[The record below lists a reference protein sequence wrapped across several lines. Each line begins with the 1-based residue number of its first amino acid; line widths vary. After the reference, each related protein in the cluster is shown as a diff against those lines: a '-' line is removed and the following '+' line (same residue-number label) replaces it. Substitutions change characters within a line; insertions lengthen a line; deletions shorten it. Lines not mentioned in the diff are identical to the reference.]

1 MTYHQEYYRK
11 NKEKINEY
19 SRLYMK
25 CYRAGKNWREQNNSW
40 RTILD
45 NIGEDKCPPLT
56 PKQKHTR
63 TKIIKEL
70 SLQGEFAIV
79 KRLLAMAM
87 LLLVFTSCKTNERV
101 VTRDRFVSDTLITHT
116 TRSVLLPV
124 KNITKIDRPCL
135 NDSLKPLNQTIATP
149 YAQVTLKDENGSL
162 VVEVNTDSIVN
173 ERVKSEL
180 KRIQSDTTIDKQ
192 IITKYRLPPWM
203 WYVLGYTVLIT
214 LYTFRRFIPYLNMI
228 P

>member
-1 MTYHQEYYRK
+1 
-11 NKEKINEY
+11 
-19 SRLYMK
+19 MK
-25 CYRAGKNWREQNNSW
+25 CYRAGKNWRDQNNSW

-45 NIGEDKCPPLT
+45 NIGEDKCHPLT

-87 LLLVFTSCKTNERV
+87 LLLVITSCKTNERV

-135 NDSLKPLNQTIATP
+135 NDSLKPLNQTISTP

-173 ERVKSEL
+173 CL
-180 KRIQSDTTIDKQ
+180 
-192 IITKYRLPPWM
+192 
-203 WYVLGYTVLIT
+203 
-214 LYTFRRFIPYLNMI
+214 LYTSPSPRDRG
-228 P
+228 